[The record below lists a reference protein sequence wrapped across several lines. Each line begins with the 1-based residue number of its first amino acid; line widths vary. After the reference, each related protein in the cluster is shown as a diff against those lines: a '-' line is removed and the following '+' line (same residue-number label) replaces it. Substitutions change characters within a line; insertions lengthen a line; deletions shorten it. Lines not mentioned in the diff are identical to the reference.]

1 MALFSMFHL
10 FTLWLNAWKVIHHS
24 ILQWDIHDKAWII
37 YQLHDAIWKS
47 LQEWLE
53 PLKIIYSSLNGLLT
67 IFVITAQAIRLD
79 SWKQAIGL
87 AIGSSLGIVDI
98 SYIWDWSTIKRFY
111 NKHISFHPHA
121 NNCIIFLQCKKT
133 FLLYHC
139 LCNYIRHSEVG
150 GMDREPHSTWV
161 GCLMGCLW
169 DRTREMDRNKGEAPL
184 SNKGCDVQWRDTMIS
199 VKTCQWSY
207 WVGVLPKECL
217 WDAHGNNMLVLS
229 WFRIVSSPTCFQVWP
244 LINLLV
250 KC

>member
-1 MALFSMFHL
+1 MISYSLICSAMG
-10 FTLWLNAWKVIHHS
+10 
-24 ILQWDIHDKAWII
+24 HDKTWII

-98 SYIWDWSTIKRFY
+98 SFIWDWSTIKRFY
-111 NKHISFHPHA
+111 NKYISFHPHA

-161 GCLMGCLW
+161 GCLMGCPW
-169 DRTREMDRNKGEAPL
+169 DRTRGTKRNEREAPL
-184 SNKGCDVQWRDTMIS
+184 SQWRMGCPMEGHYDQCENLS
-199 VKTCQWSY
+199 VK
-207 WVGVLPKECL
+207 L
-217 WDAHGNNMLVLS
+217 LS
-229 WFRIVSSPTCFQVWP
+229 MCPTKRMSLGCPW
-244 LINLLV
+244 
-250 KC
+250 K